1 MERKSSIHDLHIVI
15 KSKKGDALKA
25 LYKTLSEQLG
35 ENHPFAKFS
44 IGEGFYLWSDTRC
57 VWQQMIAASDLE
69 QVFITE
75 ALLKTKHAVA
85 EKIGWK
91 IADALFTIPD
101 NSYIYYNN
109 DDEDVKILLTAW
121 GFKNPVNRHGGP
133 DTLIIE
139 KKNPITISFSYD
151 NVKQSNY
158 EFGIQLPKQIKR
170 LRTDTTGVY
179 QFPHLKV
186 GERFVLKDLM
196 NNRDFAL
203 QILDGK
209 SNYDFD
215 ITQYTT
221 LVVKAFQDTTPIL
234 NKSIDIS
241 YHGNIYTL
249 NTGATGNASLQLPFY
264 SNEIIV
270 AKMDEQEER
279 TIVNELGNE
288 IEFNIE
294 NPQTTKETQIEVT
307 VLANGE
313 VVSGIEVEINYAGH
327 IYLGVTDSRGL
338 LIQKVE
344 IIDTEIC
351 TVSPVEYESQSKPLV
366 DTDINKYVFNKDSIA
381 SILEEDDDDYSPY
394 ILVLDCNGQPCT
406 DYPINVE
413 YDSEWYDYISDGQG
427 IVYLPNVKEGGKLRI
442 TDKQHSTNIVEYILE
457 AEKMEYIYQL
467 PEEKMEE
474 HKYKMMF
481 RDFKEKPLK
490 CNSVHFCQSDGLDEF
505 VSLDEEGNAYFSQ
518 EAFDLQKEMH
528 VSIDGAEQEY
538 DDITF
543 SLDENEYEYLLQE
556 QKRKS
561 QWWMILLQIFI
572 VFVVIILLLLLWP
585 FFREFCYGM
594 FNLIYN

>member
-1 MERKSSIHDLHIVI
+1 MERKSPVQDLHSII
-15 KSKKGDALKA
+15 KSKNYVE
-25 LYKTLSEQLG
+25 LYETLSVKLG

-44 IGEGFYLWSDTRC
+44 IGGGFYLWSDTRC

-69 QVFITE
+69 QEFVTE

-85 EKIGWK
+85 EKVGGK

-101 NSYIYYNN
+101 DSYIYYNH

-121 GFKNPVNRHGGP
+121 GFKKPVNRHGTP
-133 DTLIIE
+133 DTFAIE
-139 KKNPITISFSYD
+139 KKNPITISFSYAG
-151 NVKQSNY
+151 VKQSNY

-170 LRTDTTGVY
+170 LRTDATGVY
-179 QFPHLKV
+179 QFSHLIV

-203 QILDGK
+203 QILDGQ

-221 LVVKAFQDTTPIL
+221 LVVKAFQDAMPLL

-241 YHGNIYTL
+241 YHGSIYTL
-249 NTGATGNASLQLPFY
+249 NTGVTGNASLQLPFY
-264 SNEIIV
+264 SSEVIV
-270 AKMDEQEER
+270 ATMDEQEEK
-279 TIVNELGNE
+279 TIANELDNE
-288 IEFNIE
+288 IVFNIE
-294 NPQTTKETQIEVT
+294 TPQITKETQIEVT

-313 VVSGIEVEINYAGH
+313 VVSEKEVEISYAGH
-327 IYLGVTDSRGL
+327 IYSGLTDSQGL
-338 LIQKVE
+338 FVQKVE

-351 TVSPVEYESQSKPLV
+351 IVSPVEYESQSKPLV
-366 DTDINKYVFNKDSIA
+366 ETDINKFVFNKDSVV
-381 SILEEDDDDYSPY
+381 SILEKDTYSPY
-394 ILVLDCNGQPCT
+394 ILVLDSNGRPCA

-413 YDSEWYDYISDGQG
+413 YDNDWYDYISDGQG
-427 IVYLPNVKEGGKLRI
+427 VVNIPNVEEGKRLRI

-467 PEEKMEE
+467 PDNTENY
-474 HKYKMMF
+474 KYKIIF

-518 EAFDLQKEMH
+518 EAFDVQKEMH